1 MKDFF
6 FSDTNCKWEFGGKR
20 IKITTKETDLNPS
33 QAISNLKGQTSIPL
47 HRIPTLGLSENKL
60 FCF

>member
-20 IKITTKETDLNPS
+20 IKITNGTDINPS
-33 QAISNLKGQTSIPL
+33 QAISNLKGQVSIPL
-47 HRIPTLGLSENKL
+47 HSKL
-60 FCF
+60 